1 MEQRVVHVKKD
12 PFDVYI
18 GRVNKRA
25 NLRGSVW
32 ANPFRI
38 GAAHPETVEPITRKD
53 AIELYKEWIV
63 RGEGRYLLR
72 RLGELEGETLGCW
85 CARAGGVGAH
95 DPLICHGQ
103 ILLLLLEHRRRA
115 IEKKRGNGSQ
125 EPAETAEISDKE
137 ISGAGV
143 PERYILF
150 GSRGWD
156 ETIQI
161 KEKLMGLPEDAVI
174 VVGGARG
181 ADRIAEQVA
190 RRLGFEVEV
199 VEVHPAQWDL
209 EGRGAGY
216 RRNERMRDLPG
227 VRGAFGFRMPGESNG
242 TDHMAR
248 ICRDAGIPTTVQT
261 SARTT
266 HLPI

>member
-1 MEQRVVHVKKD
+1 MEQRVVHVNKD

-25 NLRGSVW
+25 NLPGSVW

-38 GAAHPETVEPITRKD
+38 GAPHPAKAGETITRED
-53 AIELYKEWIV
+53 AVALYKQWIV
-63 RGEGRYLLR
+63 RGEGRRLLK

-85 CARAGGVGAH
+85 CAKKGGVGAH

-103 ILLLLLEHRRRA
+103 ILLLLLEHRRRK
-115 IEKKRGNGSQ
+115 IEKKRGDRPQ
-125 EPAETAEISDKE
+125 EPTETAEISGKE
-137 ISGAGV
+137 ISAGV
-143 PERYILF
+143 PERYIFF

-161 KEKLMGLPEDAVI
+161 KEKLMGLPEGAVI

-181 ADRIAEQVA
+181 ADTIAEQVA

-242 TDHMAR
+242 TDHMTR
-248 ICRDAGIPTTVQT
+248 ICREAGIPTTVQT
-261 SARTT
+261 SARTN